1 MAKTPKKGKKTTTKK
16 KTSTTTRRTRK
27 STTRKD
33 KLITKT
39 QAKKKM
45 VIEGNEG
52 NDENKKL
59 IVVESPA
66 KAKTINKYVGTSY
79 EVVASGGH
87 IIDLP
92 KSRMGV
98 DIEHGFNPE
107 YITIRGKGNILSN
120 LRNLSSFSD
129 EVLLASD
136 DDREGESISWHIKNA
151 ILEKHPDVKIKRI
164 VFNEIT
170 KQAIL
175 NSLKK
180 PADINQSKVDA
191 QKARRILDRIVGYK
205 LSPFLWEKI
214 KKGLSAGRVQ
224 SVALR
229 LICEREEEINNFI
242 PKEYWRIYA
251 QFKKGRSAAFR
262 ATLSEMGYVNHQV
275 DEEKFEKNILKKLT
289 VKDKNF
295 LMECYKKNEKKKM
308 YIRNTKLSK
317 NDIEKIAEL
326 FKSAGWHKKIEITSK
341 KEATEV
347 KQILEKETFAVSK
360 MNVRE
365 RKRHPLP
372 PYTTSK
378 MQQDASNKLGYT
390 GKKTMGIAQ
399 GLYMGVDLGK
409 ERTGLI
415 TYMRTDSTRISNVA
429 MEQVRKHIG
438 KEHGKKYLPE
448 KPNYYKNKKG
458 SQDAHECIRPTDVN
472 KTPDSVKKYL
482 SNEEYK
488 LYNLIWSRFVASQM
502 EDALYEK
509 TQLDISSEK
518 SLFKASSS
526 KLIFEGFMKIFKV
539 MPEPDEKVKLPAL
552 KVKDSLTLKEIITEQ
567 KFTEPNPRYN
577 DASLVKTLEESGIGR
592 PSTYA
597 PIINTLIT
605 RYYVVRRQKQFIP
618 TDIGNLTN
626 KLLTENFDDII
637 NVKFTAGMEEQL
649 DLIEEEKIKWNKVLG
664 SFYKEFE
671 KSVEKAHK
679 SVESFKGILDEETD
693 YVCEKCGKPM
703 VKKLGRNG
711 YFLACTGFPDCRN
724 AKPVPLGKC
733 PVEGCDGQ
741 IVRIKMQRMRA
752 FYGCSNYP
760 DCEFKTFDKPYSDKP
775 CPECGSCL
783 FEKKSKDK
791 GSYLKCHRKSC
802 EWEGKRSD
810 LKKNKKK

>member
-1 MAKTPKKGKKTTTKK
+1 LAKTTKK
-16 KTSTTTRRTRK
+16 KKSYTAKKKTTRRGSNK
-27 STTRKD
+27 E
-33 KLITKT
+33 KLITKS
-39 QAKKKM
+39 QAKKTMSAKDN
-45 VIEGNEG
+45 GS
-52 NDENKKL
+52 KKL
-59 IVVESPA
+59 IIVESPA
-66 KAKTINKYVGTSY
+66 KAKTINKYVGNKY

-98 DIEHGFNPE
+98 DIKNGFKPE

-120 LRNLSSFSD
+120 LRNLSSFSK

-151 ILEKHPDVKIKRI
+151 ILDKNPDVKVKRI

-175 NSLKK
+175 NALKE
-180 PADINQSKVDA
+180 PSDINQNKVEA

-242 PKEYWRIYA
+242 PEEYWKIYA
-251 QFKKGRSAAFR
+251 QFKKGRSSAFK
-262 ATLSEMGYVNHQV
+262 ASLSELEYVNHQIKQ
-275 DEEKFEKNILKKLT
+275 EKFENNILKKLSA
-289 VKDKNF
+289 KDKNF
-295 LMECYKKNEKKKM
+295 LLECYKKQDKNNL
-308 YIRNTKLSK
+308 YVRNAKLSK
-317 NDIEKIAEL
+317 NDLTKIEEL
-326 FKSAGWHKKIEITSK
+326 FKSARWHKKIEIISGK
-341 KEATEV
+341 DASEV
-347 KQILEKETFAVSK
+347 KQMLEKEKYLVSK
-360 MNVRE
+360 IDVKE

-378 MQQDASNKLGYT
+378 LQQDASNKFGYT
-390 GKKTMGIAQ
+390 GKKTMSIAQ
-399 GLYMGVDLGK
+399 RLYMGVDLGK

-415 TYMRTDSTRISNVA
+415 TYMRTDSTRISNMA
-429 MEQVRKHIG
+429 MEQVRKYVG
-438 KEHGKKYLPE
+438 KDFGKKYLPQ

-458 SQDAHECIRPTDVN
+458 SQDAHECIRPTDIN

-488 LYNLIWSRFVASQM
+488 LYNLIWTRFVASQM
-502 EDALYEK
+502 EDAVYEK
-509 TQLDISSEK
+509 TQLDITSEK

-526 KLIFEGFMKIFKV
+526 KLIFEGFMKVFKV
-539 MPEPDEKVKLPAL
+539 MPESDEKVKLPSL
-552 KVKDSLTLKEIITEQ
+552 KAKDSLTLKEIITEQ

-577 DASLVKTLEESGIGR
+577 DASLVKKLEESGIGR

-605 RYYVVRRQKQFIP
+605 RYYIVRKQKQFIP

-626 KLLTENFDDII
+626 KLLTENFDKII
-637 NVKFTAGMEEQL
+637 NVKFTAEMEEQL
-649 DLIEEEKIKWNKVLG
+649 DLIEEEKVKWNKVLDQ
-664 SFYKEFE
+664 FYKEFE
-671 KSVEKAHK
+671 NNVDKALK
-679 SVESFKGILDEETD
+679 SVESFKGVLDEETD
-693 YVCEKCGKPM
+693 YVCEKCGRPM
-703 VKKLGRNG
+703 VKKLGKNG
-711 YFLACTGFPDCRN
+711 YFLACSGFPECRN
-724 AKPVPLGKC
+724 AKPVPLGNC
-733 PVEGCDGQ
+733 PKENCDGQ
-741 IVRIKMQRMRA
+741 IVRIKLPRKRA

-760 DCEFKTFDKPYSDKP
+760 DCEFNTFDKPYIDKP

-783 FEKKSKDK
+783 FEKRSKEK
-791 GSYLKCHRKSC
+791 GSYLKCYRESC
-802 EWEGKRSD
+802 GWEGKRSD
-810 LKKNKKK
+810 LKKNKTKK